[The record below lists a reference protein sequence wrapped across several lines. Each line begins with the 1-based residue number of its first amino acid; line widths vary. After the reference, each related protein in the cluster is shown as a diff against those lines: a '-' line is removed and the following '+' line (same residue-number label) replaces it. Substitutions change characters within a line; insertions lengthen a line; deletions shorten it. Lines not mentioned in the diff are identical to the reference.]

1 MKIAVPIWQ
10 GRVSPVFDVAG
21 QLLVVEWTEGRETAR
36 ATHPMPETSPEDRLT
51 LLQSLGAETLICAG
65 ISQSLEMLITDSGV
79 RVMARVCGDVE
90 EVLAAF
96 VAGHIGD
103 KRFAM
108 PGCCGMQRRQR
119 NGVCRRRKTF
129 DNQ

>member
-21 QLLVVEWTEGRETAR
+21 QLLAVEWTDGQEVAR
-36 ATHPMPETSPEDRLT
+36 AVHPMPETSPEDRLT
-51 LLQSLGAETLICAG
+51 LLQSLGVETLVCAG
-65 ISQSLEMLITDSGV
+65 ISQSLEMLLADSGV
-79 RVMARVCGDVE
+79 HVIARVCGDVE
-90 EVLAAF
+90 DVLVAF

-108 PGCCGMQRRQR
+108 PGCSEMQRRQR
-119 NGVCRRRKTF
+119 NGDSRRRKTF